1 MSDGRQYLRFWE
13 GVNRKDPKEM
23 EKTNIVGTLTCE
35 KGYVLAN
42 ENALTPDCKSVKVAC
57 KFDRYDG
64 TLWRPW
70 VDDGKIH
77 APAQCKRGI
86 DKVKLFYEESL

>member
-1 MSDGRQYLRFWE
+1 M
-13 GVNRKDPKEM
+13 DPKEM

-42 ENALTPDCKSVKVAC
+42 DNALTPDCKSVKVAC
-57 KFDRYDG
+57 KFHRDDG

-70 VDDGKIH
+70 VDDGKIYP
-77 APAQCKRGI
+77 PAQCKRGI
-86 DKVKLFYEESL
+86 NKVKLFYEEYV